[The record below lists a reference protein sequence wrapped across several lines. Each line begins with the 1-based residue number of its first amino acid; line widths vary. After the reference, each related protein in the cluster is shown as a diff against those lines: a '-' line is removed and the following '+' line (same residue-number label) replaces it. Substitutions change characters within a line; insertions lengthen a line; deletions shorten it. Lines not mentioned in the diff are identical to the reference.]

1 MGLLCE
7 RGSQTLKPTQIWVF
21 FVNTWVSFVNIWSSF
36 VNSFVSCVNTWADR
50 SSMPYIH
57 TRDFL
62 CERVSWTLNPKI
74 WVSFVNMWVFSVN
87 MWSCFLHVLCACI
100 LIPMY
105 QSIDVF
111 WFPCIKLFISI
122 FPCILIPPYQSI
134 HDRPPE
140 TEEMGKVHT
149 LSFNFWWLFWFSCML
164 INLFL
169 YSDSLVFWL
178 IIYPM
183 CWCWGYMYQNMRIH
197 CVENTCTYVFSCSD
211 TCILWE
217 YMYSDTSVLHT
228 WDPMC
233 WEYLYQNTS
242 EYKDRSILC
251 PMYWIHG
258 SLLWIHGSLLKIHVS
273 LLFICGPL
281 LWMYGSLLWI
291 HGSLL
296 RMHVSLLWIH
306 VSLSLI
312 CGPLL
317 VMYRSLLW
325 IHGSLLWCKG
335 RCIIP
340 RILARNFLCEPFW

>member
-1 MGLLCE
+1 MY
-7 RGSQTLKPTQIWVF
+7 
-21 FVNTWVSFVNIWSSF
+21 
-36 VNSFVSCVNTWADR
+36 CV
-50 SSMPYIH
+50 H
-57 TRDFL
+57 
-62 CERVSWTLNPKI
+62 
-74 WVSFVNMWVFSVN
+74 
-87 MWSCFLHVLCACI
+87 
-100 LIPMY
+100 
-105 QSIDVF
+105 VF
-111 WFPCIKLFISI
+111 WFPCINLSMYSDSHVSNYSYQSFHVFWFPRINLFMTDPLKQRKWGKCTHFHSISDDFSDSLVCWSI
-122 FPCILIPPYQSI
+122 YSCILIP
-134 HDRPPE
+134 
-140 TEEMGKVHT
+140 
-149 LSFNFWWLFWFSCML
+149 
-164 INLFL
+164 L
-169 YSDSLVFWL
+169 YSEWSSIPCVGVEDTCIRTWEYIVLRTHVSEHENTF
-178 IIYPM
+178 
-183 CWCWGYMYQNMRIH
+183 
-197 CVENTCTYVFSCSD
+197 VENTGTYVFSCSD

-217 YMYSDTSVLHT
+217 YMYSDTSILNT

-233 WEYLYQNTS
+233 WEYMYQNTS

-317 VMYRSLLW
+317 RMYRSLLW

-340 RILARNFLCEPFW
+340 RLLARNFLCEPFW